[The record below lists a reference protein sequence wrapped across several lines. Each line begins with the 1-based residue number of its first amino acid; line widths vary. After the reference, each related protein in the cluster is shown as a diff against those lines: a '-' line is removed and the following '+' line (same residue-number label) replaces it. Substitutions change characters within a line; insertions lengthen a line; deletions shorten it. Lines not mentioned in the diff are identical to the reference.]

1 MERTMSV
8 EDKIRRAEEIYNR
21 RRESNTRYNS
31 NTTRVSVNNKKDFKL
46 FKRLI
51 WQIITCL
58 FIYFVFYFCVMN
70 NYVFSE
76 DLKSKVREILS
87 YDINFQEVYTK
98 LNSMYTNLTN
108 EKQLED
114 NNLAPNEKNKVEE
127 ENKNSGEDKKENL
140 EESNNQENAN
150 TNTNTEIAN
159 VEETLKEENIGGAVE
174 ENNEKVEETTNLS
187 QEEQDIVDVKNTAS
201 FIVPVEG
208 YVSSKFG
215 IRNPTTST
223 VPKNHTGLDIAAMS
237 GTVIRSAT
245 DGVVIQNSSQGDYGN
260 HLKIKI
266 GDVTMIYAHCKTLY
280 VNEGDKVTQGQEIA
294 EVGTTGN
301 STGPHLHF
309 EIRKADRF
317 VDPQKIINI

>member
-31 NTTRVSVNNKKDFKL
+31 NTARVSVNNKKDFKL

-51 WQIITCL
+51 WQIIICL
-58 FIYFVFYFCVMN
+58 LIYFMFYFCVMN

-87 YDINFQEVYTK
+87 YDINFQEVYIK
-98 LNSMYTNLTN
+98 LNSMYSNLTN
-108 EKQLED
+108 ENQVK
-114 NNLAPNEKNKVEE
+114 NSNLTSNEENKVEE
-127 ENKNSGEDKKENL
+127 ENKNSIEDKKENL
-140 EESNNQENAN
+140 EESNSQENLD
-150 TNTNTEIAN
+150 TNTETADTK
-159 VEETLKEENIGGAVE
+159 ETLKEENIGGAVE
-174 ENNEKVEETTNLS
+174 ENNEKVEETTSLS

-208 YVSSKFG
+208 YISSKFG

-237 GTVIRSAT
+237 GTVVRSAT

-266 GDVTMIYAHCKTLY
+266 GDVTMVYAHCKTLY
-280 VNEGDKVTQGQEIA
+280 VNEGDNVVQGQEIA

>member
-1 MERTMSV
+1 MERMMSV

-21 RRESNTRYNS
+21 RRESDSRYSNS
-31 NTTRVSVNNKKDFKL
+31 STRVSVNSRKDFKL
-46 FKRLI
+46 FKKLI
-51 WQIITCL
+51 WQIIICL
-58 FIYFVFYFCVMN
+58 LIYSTFYFCIIN

-76 DLKSKVREILS
+76 DLKNKVREILS
-87 YDINFQEVYTK
+87 YDVNFQETYTK
-98 LNSMYTNLTN
+98 LYNIYINLTKESKIQN
-108 EKQLED
+108 
-114 NNLAPNEKNKVEE
+114 NNLTSNQE
-127 ENKNSGEDKKENL
+127 ENLIKQENQKNGEQNKTDL
-140 EESNNQENAN
+140 EESDKEKSDNSIDVQ
-150 TNTNTEIAN
+150 NTE
-159 VEETLKEENIGGAVE
+159 ETSKEENIGGAVE
-174 ENNEKVEETTNLS
+174 ENNENVESTITLS
-187 QEEQDIVDVKNTAS
+187 QEEQDILDVKNTTS

-208 YVSSKFG
+208 YISSKFG

-223 VPKNHTGLDIAAMS
+223 VPKNHTGLDIAAIS
-237 GTVIRSAT
+237 GTIIRSAT

-266 GDVTMIYAHCKTLY
+266 GDVTMVYAHCKTLY
-280 VNEGDKVTQGQEIA
+280 VNEGENVTQGQRIA

>member
-1 MERTMSV
+1 MGRMMSV

-21 RRESNTRYNS
+21 RRESDSRYSNS
-31 NTTRVSVNNKKDFKL
+31 STRVSVNSRKDFKL
-46 FKRLI
+46 FKKLI
-51 WQIITCL
+51 WQIIICL
-58 FIYFVFYFCVMN
+58 LIYSTFYFCIIN

-76 DLKSKVREILS
+76 DLKNKVREILS
-87 YDINFQEVYTK
+87 YDVNFQETYTK
-98 LNSMYTNLTN
+98 LYNIYINLTKESKIQN
-108 EKQLED
+108 
-114 NNLAPNEKNKVEE
+114 NNLTSNQE
-127 ENKNSGEDKKENL
+127 ENLIEQENQKNGEQNKTDL
-140 EESNNQENAN
+140 EESDKEKSDNSIDVQ
-150 TNTNTEIAN
+150 NTE
-159 VEETLKEENIGGAVE
+159 ETSKEENIGGAVE
-174 ENNEKVEETTNLS
+174 ENNENVESTITLS
-187 QEEQDIVDVKNTAS
+187 QEEQDILDVKNTTS

-208 YVSSKFG
+208 YISSKFG

-223 VPKNHTGLDIAAMS
+223 VPKNHTGLDIAAIS
-237 GTVIRSAT
+237 GTIIRSAT

-266 GDVTMIYAHCKTLY
+266 GDVTIVYAHCKTLY
-280 VNEGDKVTQGQEIA
+280 VNEGENVTQGQRIA

>member
-51 WQIITCL
+51 WQIIICL
-58 FIYFVFYFCVMN
+58 LIYFMFYFCVMN

-87 YDINFQEVYTK
+87 YDINFQEVYIK
-98 LNSMYTNLTN
+98 LNSMYSNLTN
-108 EKQLED
+108 ENQVK
-114 NNLAPNEKNKVEE
+114 NSNLTSNEENKVEE
-127 ENKNSGEDKKENL
+127 ENKNSIEDKKENL
-140 EESNNQENAN
+140 EESNSQENLD
-150 TNTNTEIAN
+150 TNTETADTK
-159 VEETLKEENIGGAVE
+159 ETLKEENIGGAVE
-174 ENNEKVEETTNLS
+174 ENNEKVEETTSLS

-208 YVSSKFG
+208 YISSKFG

-237 GTVIRSAT
+237 GTVVRSAT

-266 GDVTMIYAHCKTLY
+266 GDVTMVYAHCKTLY
-280 VNEGDKVTQGQEIA
+280 VNEGDNVVQGQEIA

>member
-1 MERTMSV
+1 MERMISV

-21 RRESNTRYNS
+21 RRESDSRYSNS
-31 NTTRVSVNNKKDFKL
+31 STRVSVNSRKDFKL
-46 FKRLI
+46 FKKLI
-51 WQIITCL
+51 WQIIICL
-58 FIYFVFYFCVMN
+58 LIYSTFYFCIIN

-76 DLKSKVREILS
+76 DLKNKVREILS
-87 YDINFQEVYTK
+87 YDVNFQETYIK
-98 LNSMYTNLTN
+98 LYNIYINLTKESKIQN
-108 EKQLED
+108 
-114 NNLAPNEKNKVEE
+114 NNLTSNQE
-127 ENKNSGEDKKENL
+127 ENLIEQENQKNGEQNKTDL
-140 EESNNQENAN
+140 EESDKEKSDNSIDVQ
-150 TNTNTEIAN
+150 NTE
-159 VEETLKEENIGGAVE
+159 ETSKEENIGGAVE
-174 ENNEKVEETTNLS
+174 ENNENVESTITLS
-187 QEEQDIVDVKNTAS
+187 QEEQDILDVKNTTS

-208 YVSSKFG
+208 YISSKFG

-223 VPKNHTGLDIAAMS
+223 VPKNHTGLDIAAIS
-237 GTVIRSAT
+237 GTIIRSAT

-266 GDVTMIYAHCKTLY
+266 GDVTMVYAHCKTLY
-280 VNEGDKVTQGQEIA
+280 VNEGENVTQGQRIA